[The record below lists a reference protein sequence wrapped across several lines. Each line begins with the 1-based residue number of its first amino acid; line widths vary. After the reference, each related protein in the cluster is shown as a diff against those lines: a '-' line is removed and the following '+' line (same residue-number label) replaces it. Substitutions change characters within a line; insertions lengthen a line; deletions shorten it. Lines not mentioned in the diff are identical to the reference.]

1 MEEDLNKNIQFKERV
16 SIFIN
21 KNKTRLIWILS
32 IVFIAIALVIFNDI
46 NNKKKNRIISEKYI
60 QAGLYLASN
69 DNNKSKQLF
78 EEIILSKN
86 SFYSP
91 LALNVLLEK
100 SLENDHNKIMDHFKI
115 VESIIKSKERK
126 DLISFKKALYLIKNS
141 KIDDGKKILNELVK
155 NESQLK
161 FLAEEILQN

>member
-21 KNKTRLIWILS
+21 KNKSRLIWILS
-32 IVFIAIALVIFNDI
+32 IIFIAIALVIFNDI
-46 NNKKKNRIISEKYI
+46 NYKKKNRIISEKYI

-100 SLENDHNKIMDHFKI
+100 SLENDHNKIMDYFKI

>member
-100 SLENDHNKIMDHFKI
+100 SLESDHNKIMDHFKI